1 MPGLVIYRFD
11 APLFFAN
18 AKSFRDEIMA
28 VARAEPAPRW
38 IVIAAEPIT
47 DVDTTAADVLFDLD
61 KWLDER
67 GQALVFAE
75 LKDPVRRKIERYGL
89 AHEIEPQH
97 FFPTLEAAVD
107 GFRARTG
114 AEWGD
119 GAVAALPEP
128 PAVPLP
134 QVRPPS
140 EHRSSRHPT

>member
-38 IVIAAEPIT
+38 ILIAAEPIT

-89 AHEIEPQH
+89 AREIEPQH
-97 FFPTLEAAVD
+97 FFPTVEAAVD

-119 GAVAALPEP
+119 GAVAAPPEP

-134 QVRPPS
+134 QARPPS